1 MARFPLP
8 SGASQGGGQGQA
20 RGIFILFWSDGR
32 SVGRSAALSPLE
44 IISVR
49 HTHFPTLAMWPG
61 KIPPMTD
68 AANEATRLA
77 CARPTIPSSFARQC
91 LSVHRDLLQTAG
103 GGGVRVRRSP
113 HCPSGIF
120 GLLEL
125 HYYSF
130 WHQILLLRQQTD
142 AQIDSQRPSAAARAG
157 LALGSHVGGNNRCD
171 RVVLRSP
178 PSALR
183 QCADDTR

>member
-1 MARFPLP
+1 MAAEKLARFPLP

-103 GGGVRVRRSP
+103 GRRRRARASIAALPQWDFWLARVALLQFLASNPPPSP
-113 HCPSGIF
+113 AD
-120 GLLEL
+120 
-125 HYYSF
+125 
-130 WHQILLLRQQTD
+130 RQTD
-142 AQIDSQRPSAAARAG
+142 IQPVWH
-157 LALGSHVGGNNRCD
+157 LAVTLGATTATD
-171 RVVLRSP
+171 RV
-178 PSALR
+178 ALR
-183 QCADDTR
+183 RRRRRRRAPMCR